1 MSSCT
6 RRTLA
11 VTALA
16 FTFPVV
22 PATYAA
28 DKAAFSGVPAARA
41 ADRAA
46 AYPTRPIRLIVANTT
61 GTSVDTLSRVLATRM
76 SEELGQ
82 QIVADNRAG
91 AGGIIGAEIAS
102 QSAPDGYTLLVSSTG
117 MQTIAP
123 QIYRKLNYDPIKSF
137 EAISLFAIT
146 QNLLVVNPGFPVK
159 SVKDLIALTRAA
171 PGKYNMSNAGSGF
184 QSHLAGVLFTHM
196 TGIDVVHVP
205 YKGGASLTA
214 VIANEAQFTIAP
226 GPAVLAHVRAN
237 RMRAIATGGEKRSP
251 LTPELP
257 TIIESG
263 VPGYVSTGWAG
274 IMAPRG
280 TAKAIVDRLHATM
293 TKSLN
298 DATTRE
304 QMERQGGE
312 PVTSTAQEM
321 LRLIREDYARMGQAI
336 KIAKLKVE

>member
-6 RRTLA
+6 R
-11 VTALA
+11 TALA
-16 FTFPVV
+16 LVLAGCTW
-22 PATYAA
+22 AALAA
-28 DKAAFSGVPAARA
+28 DKSGS
-41 ADRAA
+41 
-46 AYPTRPIRLIVANTT
+46 YPNRPIRLIVANTT
-61 GTSVDTLSRVLATRM
+61 GTSVDTLARVLAAKM

-82 QIVADNRAG
+82 QMVADNRAG
-91 AGGIIGAEIAS
+91 AGGTIGAEIAS
-102 QSAPDGYTLLVSSTG
+102 QAAPDGYTLLVSSTG
-117 MQTIAP
+117 MQVISP
-123 QIYRKLNYDPIKSF
+123 QIYRKLNYDPIRSF
-137 EAISLFAIT
+137 EALSLYAVT
-146 QNLLVVNPGFPVK
+146 QNVLVVNPSLPVK
-159 SVKDLIALTRAA
+159 SVKDLIALTKAN

-196 TGIDVVHVP
+196 TAIDVVHVP

-214 VIANEAQFTIAP
+214 VVANEAQFTIAP
-226 GPAVLAHVRAN
+226 GPAVVGHVKAN

-280 TAKAIVDRLHATM
+280 TPKPILDKLYATM
-293 TKSLN
+293 HKSLS
-298 DATTRE
+298 DPVTRE

-312 PVTSTAQEM
+312 PTTSTPQEM
-321 LRLIREDYARMGQAI
+321 LRVIREDYARMGQAI
-336 KIAKLKVE
+336 KLAKLKVE

>member
-1 MSSCT
+1 MNACT
-6 RRTLA
+6 PGALALA
-11 VTALA
+11 VTAVFAAPSLA
-16 FTFPVV
+16 AEKP
-22 PATYAA
+22 
-28 DKAAFSGVPAARA
+28 SS
-41 ADRAA
+41 
-46 AYPTRPIRLIVANTT
+46 YPTRPVRLIVANTT
-61 GTSVDTLSRVLATRM
+61 GTSVDTLARVLAAKM

-117 MQTIAP
+117 MQTISP
-123 QIYRKLNYDPIKSF
+123 QIYRKLTYQPVKDF
-137 EAISLFAIT
+137 EAISLYAVT
-146 QNLLVVNPGFPVK
+146 QNLLVVNATLPIRT
-159 SVKDLIALTRAA
+159 VKDLVALAKA
-171 PGKYNMSNAGSGF
+171 NPGKYNMSNAGSGF

-196 TGIDVVHVP
+196 TAIDAVHVP

-214 VIANEAQFTIAP
+214 IMANEAQFTIAP
-226 GPAVLAHVRAN
+226 APAVLAHVRSN
-237 RMRAIATGGEKRSP
+237 RMRAIASGGEKRSP

-274 IMAPRG
+274 IMAPKR
-280 TAKAIVDRLHATM
+280 TPQVILDKVRATM
-293 TKSLN
+293 VKTIS
-298 DATTRE
+298 DPATRE

-312 PVTSTAQEM
+312 PLTSTPQEM
-321 LRLIREDYARMGQAI
+321 LRVINDDYARMGTAI

>member
-1 MSSCT
+1 MNSRT
-6 RRTLA
+6 RSALVLV
-11 VTALA
+11 VTFCAA
-16 FTFPVV
+16 S
-22 PATYAA
+22 AAIAA
-28 DKAAFSGVPAARA
+28 DKTST
-41 ADRAA
+41 
-46 AYPTRPIRLIVANTT
+46 YPNRPIRLIVANTT
-61 GTSVDTLSRVLATRM
+61 GTSVDTLARVLAAKM

-82 QIVADNRAG
+82 QMVADNRAG

-117 MQTIAP
+117 MQVVAP
-123 QIYRKLNYDPIKSF
+123 QIYKKLQYDPIRSF
-137 EAISLFAIT
+137 EAISLYAVT
-146 QNLLVVNPGFPVK
+146 QNVLVVNPTLPIK
-159 SVKDLIALTRAA
+159 SVKDMVALARAN

-226 GPAVLAHVRAN
+226 GPAVLAHVRSN

-274 IMAPRG
+274 IMAPKR
-280 TAKAIVDRLHATM
+280 TPKPILDKIHATM
-293 TKSLN
+293 AKSLS
-298 DATTRE
+298 DPATRE

-312 PVTSTAQEM
+312 PMPGTPQEM
-321 LRLIREDYARMGQAI
+321 LRVINEDYARMGQAI
-336 KIAKLKVE
+336 KLAKLKVE

>member
-1 MSSCT
+1 MNACT
-6 RRTLA
+6 RG
-11 VTALA
+11 ALA
-16 FTFPVV
+16 LVATIVFAA
-22 PATYAA
+22 PALAA
-28 DKAAFSGVPAARA
+28 EKPST
-41 ADRAA
+41 
-46 AYPTRPIRLIVANTT
+46 YPTRPVRLIVANTT
-61 GTSVDTLSRVLATRM
+61 GTSVDTLARVLASKM

-82 QIVADNRAG
+82 QMVADNRAG

-123 QIYRKLNYDPIKSF
+123 QIYRKLTYQPVRDF
-137 EAISLFAIT
+137 QAISLFAVT
-146 QNLLVVNPGFPVK
+146 QNLLVVNPTLPVK
-159 SVKDLIALTRAA
+159 NVKDLIALAKA
-171 PGKYNMSNAGSGF
+171 NPGKYNMSNAGSGF

-214 VIANEAQFTIAP
+214 IIANEAQFTIAP
-226 GPAVLAHVRAN
+226 GPAVLAHVRSN
-237 RMRAIATGGEKRSP
+237 RMRAIASGGEKRSP

-274 IMAPRG
+274 IMAPRR
-280 TAKAIVDRLHATM
+280 TPQVILDKLHATM
-293 TKSLN
+293 VKAISDPT
-298 DATTRE
+298 ARE

-312 PVTSTAQEM
+312 PLTSTPQEM
-321 LRLIREDYARMGQAI
+321 LRVIDGDYARMGTAI
-336 KIAKLKVE
+336 KLAKLKVE